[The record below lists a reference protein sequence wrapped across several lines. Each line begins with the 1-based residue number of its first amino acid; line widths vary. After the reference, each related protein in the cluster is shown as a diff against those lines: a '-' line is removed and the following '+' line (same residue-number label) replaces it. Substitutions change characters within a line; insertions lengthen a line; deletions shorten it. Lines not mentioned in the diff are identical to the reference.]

1 MARPIRRR
9 LRRGLSRAAQRLV
22 QKLEP
27 ARTLVLTEYPTNPRP
42 MWGWG
47 SPPNPWMASIL
58 DDSAD
63 EAASLAAEL
72 NELAGWC
79 STIPAES
86 TTRNELSWANPSW
99 GTIDAVMQVHAL
111 RTRRP
116 TTYLE
121 VGSGYSTMFARRAI
135 EDFDL
140 PTRIVSIDPTPRAEI
155 DALCDEVWRV
165 PFEDVA
171 TAALELLAPE
181 DVFLFDGSH
190 LSTMGSDA
198 AVLFSGMLEA
208 VPQGVLLAI
217 DDIYLPFDYHPTW
230 AERFYGEQ
238 YLVAAWLAGGHQ
250 GWKIRLPSWHVTDPE
265 RPDLFGPLWPV
276 IESWAG
282 RRGAALWLERTG
294 AGDDPET
301 SSEPGIGIRSGVSP
315 AAR

>member
-1 MARPIRRR
+1 M
-9 LRRGLSRAAQRLV
+9 
-22 QKLEP
+22 
-27 ARTLVLTEYPTNPRP
+27 LTEYPTRPRP

-47 SPPNPWMASIL
+47 APPNPWMSTIL
-58 DDSAD
+58 DDAAD
-63 EAASLAAEL
+63 AVGPLADEL
-72 NELAGWC
+72 NELVDWC
-79 STIPAES
+79 RSIPAEP
-86 TTRNELSWANPSW
+86 TAPGRLSWGNASW

-111 RTRRP
+111 RTRRCA
-116 TTYLE
+116 TYLE

-140 PTRIVSIDPTPRAEI
+140 PTRIVSVDPTPRAEI

-171 TAALELLAPE
+171 TDALGLLRPG

-190 LSTMGSDA
+190 LSTMASDA
-198 AVLFSGMLEA
+198 AVLFSGMLAEI
-208 VPQGVLLAI
+208 PTDVLLAI

-230 AERFYGEQ
+230 VDKFYGEQ

-250 GWKIRLPSWHVTDPE
+250 GWEIRLPSWHVTDPE

-282 RRGAALWLERTG
+282 RRGAALWLECVD
-294 AGDDPET
+294 AG
-301 SSEPGIGIRSGVSP
+301 R
-315 AAR
+315 